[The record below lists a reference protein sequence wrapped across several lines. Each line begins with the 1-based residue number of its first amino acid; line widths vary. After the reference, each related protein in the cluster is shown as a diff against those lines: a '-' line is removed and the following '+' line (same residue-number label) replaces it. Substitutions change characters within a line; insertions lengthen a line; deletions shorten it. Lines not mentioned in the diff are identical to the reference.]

1 VIDSKSNINSDYL
14 YRSKIHLL
22 LTLVLMHK
30 KIMFYFFVLTMVI
43 SCTSKKE
50 EPKQNKSPQITI
62 VDVIV
67 ASSSFVSNIV
77 EANGSVV
84 ANEYVELHP
93 EISGRLIYLNVPE
106 GKIVQQG
113 TIIARINDADLQAQL
128 QKQKVGLDLAIKTE
142 ERLRK
147 LLAVNG
153 VNQADYD
160 AAKTSIDSYKADIA
174 YTEAMIDKTII
185 RAPFSGTVG
194 LRQVSNGAYL
204 TPASLIATVQQ
215 NTKMKV
221 DFTIPESYSKQ
232 IKIGSNVDIETAD
245 SKGTKKKATIIA
257 IEPQINIATRNLK
270 VRAIINGDGINAGTF
285 VKVYVAAN
293 VDAKAILVPT
303 TCIIP
308 DDKNKQL
315 VVVKGGKA
323 NFVSVETGVRQTD
336 NIEITK
342 GVNIGDT
349 VIVTGLLF
357 VRPKGLVKIRSV
369 KTLEQLIK

>member
-1 VIDSKSNINSDYL
+1 MIDSKSNINSDYL